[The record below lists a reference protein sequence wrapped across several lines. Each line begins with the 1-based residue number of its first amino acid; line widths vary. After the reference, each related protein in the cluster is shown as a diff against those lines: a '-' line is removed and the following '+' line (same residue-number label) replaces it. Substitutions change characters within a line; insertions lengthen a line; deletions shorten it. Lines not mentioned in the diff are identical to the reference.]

1 MAYID
6 HLIQL
11 ISQGSYDAELLT
23 DAEQLQVANR
33 LQQNSN
39 I

>member
-1 MAYID
+1 
-6 HLIQL
+6 
-11 ISQGSYDAELLT
+11 LT

-39 I
+39 IWNQTNLSTIAVSAANTKML